1 MLEPCRW
8 RTAAA
13 SLRRIAEAK
22 SGRWK
27 LRRQTPVRRLSSPF
41 VPRRLAAH
49 AVHAAS
55 RPERARAAVVGLAA
69 CNLGEINAA
78 NPARF
83 YWHPYRDSASVPTRC
98 AKRHGRRANSSV
110 FARSESGNG
119 KRAGLT
125 DELIPCGSP
134 FTSPTSRKTPEQFC
148 AYARASALKPTL
160 SNRRVFPRP
169 IVPSAVPAWTTSM
182 RSR

>member
-55 RPERARAAVVGLAA
+55 RPRRARRRWLAWPHA
-69 CNLGEINAA
+69 IWGRSIRPIRRGSIGTLTAIAQVCQRGEPNAA
-78 NPARF
+78 AAR
-83 YWHPYRDSASVPTRC
+83 PIRPVGAAAQP
-98 AKRHGRRANSSV
+98 
-110 FARSESGNG
+110 RSELAN
-119 KRAGLT
+119 
-125 DELIPCGSP
+125 ELSPCGSP
-134 FTSPTSRKTPEQFC
+134 FTSPTSRKTPEQSC
-148 AYARASALKPTL
+148 AYARASESKPTSL
-160 SNRRVFPRP
+160 NRLASRQP
-169 IVPSAVPAWTTSM
+169 IAPSAAPAWITSM
-182 RSR
+182 RLR